1 MEALFK
7 TWKTSR
13 KLYLDFFERFTEE
26 QLNTIP
32 KGFNNN
38 LIWNM
43 GHVLVA
49 QQSLIY
55 RLSGLSTS
63 LSADFIGRYQPG
75 SKPEEL
81 IESAEI
87 ARIKQLLAEQVD
99 QTIEDFEQGKFVAF
113 TERMTG
119 TGFHLASLKDALEFN
134 NYHEGLHLGVMMG
147 LRKFV

>member
-13 KLYLDFFERFTEE
+13 KLYLNFFERYTEE
-26 QLNTIP
+26 QLNMIP
-32 KGFNNN
+32 EGFNNN

-43 GHVLVA
+43 GHVVVA

-55 RLSGLSTS
+55 KLSGLRTS
-63 LSADFIGRYQPG
+63 LSADFITRYQPG
-75 SKPEEL
+75 SKPEERVG
-81 IESAEI
+81 SDEI
-87 ARIKQLLAEQVD
+87 AAIKRLLAEQVD
-99 QTIEDFEQGKFVAF
+99 QTVEDYEQGRFVAF

-119 TGFHLASLKDALEFN
+119 TGFHLASLQDALEFN
-134 NYHEGLHLGVMMG
+134 NYHEGLHLGIMMG